1 MNCQERN
8 TNMWFGIFILGM
20 GYYYLV

>member
-8 TNMWFGIFILGM
+8 TNMWFGIFTLGM